1 MLGLCSATVSKHASH
16 DEGRAWERW
25 GLIRGR
31 WDGSFPP
38 PTSERCTMVADRRT
52 DGRAVRN
59 AGLLL
64 AFLLTAGSPHC
75 LSAQDYRAQALR
87 ILRTV
92 PLVDGHND
100 IPDAIR
106 ERGGL
111 DSVDFGVLQPKL
123 MTDIPKLR
131 AGAVGAQ
138 FWAAYVPV
146 ATLHGG
152 EHPAVYALEQI
163 DLVHRLCRKYRQ
175 TLAPAETVADVE
187 RNFTAVRGSLSGSK
201 VSCLIGI
208 EGGHA
213 IENSLGALRMFYRL
227 GVRYMTL
234 THWETIDWA
243 DAATDSAKHGGL
255 TPFGEEVVREM
266 NRVGMLV
273 DLAHGSDATMVEA
286 IRVSPAPVLF
296 SHSSARALCDHVRN
310 VPDSILRMVKANG
323 GVVMVNFYPTFVSE
337 AVRAYGDSVTA
348 RSRALRAAGV
358 DSAAIADSVK
368 GWDARAPKATL
379 SQVAD
384 HIAHVRDVAGGDH
397 VGVGSDFDGITTVPV
412 GLEDVSKFP
421 DLLAELLRRG
431 WSEQDVRKVAGL
443 NVLRVLRAAE
453 RVSTEMRQGH
463 H

>member
-1 MLGLCSATVSKHASH
+1 MRVIWK
-16 DEGRAWERW
+16 
-25 GLIRGR
+25 
-31 WDGSFPP
+31 
-38 PTSERCTMVADRRT
+38 VAV
-52 DGRAVRN
+52 G
-59 AGLLL
+59 L
-64 AFLLTAGSPHC
+64 AFLLTAGSPHR

-146 ATLHGG
+146 TTLHGG

-187 RNFTAVRGSLSGSK
+187 RNFTAVRGSLSGSNFERPRSPRDSK

-266 NRVGMLV
+266 NRLGMLV
-273 DLAHGSDATMVEA
+273 DLSHVSDATMVDA
-286 IRVSPAPVLF
+286 IRVSRAPVF
-296 SHSSARALCDHVRN
+296 YSHSSARALCNHVRN
-310 VPDSILRMVKANG
+310 VPDSILKMVRANG
-323 GVVMVNFYPTFVSE
+323 GVVMVNFNPGFVSE
-337 AVRAYGDSVTA
+337 AVRVYEDSMA
-348 RSRALRAAGV
+348 RRARALRAAGV
-358 DSAAIADSVK
+358 DTTAVADSLK
-368 GWDARAPKATL
+368 GWAVRGPKATL

-384 HIAHVRDVAGGDH
+384 HIEHIRDVAGVDA
-397 VGVGSDFDGITTVPV
+397 VGLGSDFDGITEVPV

-431 WSEQDVRKVAGL
+431 WSEQDIRKVAGL
-443 NVLRVLRAAE
+443 NALRVLRAAE
-453 RVSTEMRQGH
+453 GAASKQ
-463 H
+463 